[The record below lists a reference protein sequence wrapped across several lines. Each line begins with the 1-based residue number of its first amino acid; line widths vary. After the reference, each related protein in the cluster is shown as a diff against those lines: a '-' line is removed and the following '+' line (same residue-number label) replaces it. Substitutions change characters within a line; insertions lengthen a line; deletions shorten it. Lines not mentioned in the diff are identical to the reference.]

1 MASTISKKGYLL
13 SRLLKHG
20 VSDLC
25 IFNQTRHE
33 CISAAKLSYSEYGDP
48 VKVIEKQNENIESDL
63 QPNDVLV
70 KMIASPVN
78 PADIN
83 TIQGKYPVRPTLPS
97 IPGNEGVGEVVA
109 VGKSVQKI
117 TVGDR
122 VVPLIG
128 ALGTWRTHIISASA
142 NLYKIPKKLG
152 IVEAATLTV
161 NPCTAFR
168 MLRDFVD
175 LKPGDT
181 VIQNGAN
188 SACGQNVIQIAR
200 VWGLRTVNIVRNR
213 PNIEELKCF
222 LQNLGATQV
231 MTEEELRTTDLF
243 KSGQLNKPRLALNC
257 VGGKSS
263 LELIRHMA
271 PGSTMVTYGGM
282 SREPVTVPTGS
293 LIFQDIRIRGFWMT
307 NWNKVQGDSPD
318 RREMLEEIIS
328 MMTNGEMHGPA
339 YTMVPFNDYKEA
351 LINTM
356 TVKGMIGRK
365 FLLDF
370 Q

>member
-1 MASTISKKGYLL
+1 
-13 SRLLKHG
+13 
-20 VSDLC
+20 
-25 IFNQTRHE
+25 
-33 CISAAKLSYSEYGDP
+33 
-48 VKVIEKQNENIESDL
+48 
-63 QPNDVLV
+63 
-70 KMIASPVN
+70 
-78 PADIN
+78 
-83 TIQGKYPVRPTLPS
+83 
-97 IPGNEGVGEVVA
+97 
-109 VGKSVQKI
+109 
-117 TVGDR
+117 
-122 VVPLIG
+122 
-128 ALGTWRTHIISASA
+128 
-142 NLYKIPKKLG
+142 
-152 IVEAATLTV
+152 
-161 NPCTAFR
+161 
-168 MLRDFVD
+168 
-175 LKPGDT
+175 
-181 VIQNGAN
+181 
-188 SACGQNVIQIAR
+188 
-200 VWGLRTVNIVRNR
+200 
-213 PNIEELKCF
+213 
-222 LQNLGATQV
+222 

>member
-1 MASTISKKGYLL
+1 MIYAFLTKQDTSVY
-13 SRLLKHG
+13 RLRNYRIPNT
-20 VSDLC
+20 V
-25 IFNQTRHE
+25 I
-33 CISAAKLSYSEYGDP
+33 DP

-128 ALGTWRTHIISASA
+128 ALGTWRTHIISAST

-175 LKPGDT
+175 RSQTGRHCYSKR
-181 VIQNGAN
+181 
-188 SACGQNVIQIAR
+188 SKFS
-200 VWGLRTVNIVRNR
+200 VWPECH
-213 PNIEELKCF
+213 PNCPC
-222 LQNLGATQV
+222 
-231 MTEEELRTTDLF
+231 M
-243 KSGQLNKPRLALNC
+243 
-257 VGGKSS
+257 
-263 LELIRHMA
+263 
-271 PGSTMVTYGGM
+271 
-282 SREPVTVPTGS
+282 
-293 LIFQDIRIRGFWMT
+293 GFA
-307 NWNKVQGDSPD
+307 
-318 RREMLEEIIS
+318 
-328 MMTNGEMHGPA
+328 NGE
-339 YTMVPFNDYKEA
+339 YCS
-351 LINTM
+351 
-356 TVKGMIGRK
+356 
-365 FLLDF
+365 